1 MKKNLITKIALIVAI
16 IAFVFS
22 VVTMIRAFIINM
34 GIVLAIVQVIGTAII
49 VAICAI
55 MLYVLSNTED
65 EEDDET
71 LKEKP
76 EAEEVAEADI
86 TETVAEQ
93 DVGSVDI
100 ELNDIEDVPEFK
112 YDLSNFE

>member
-22 VVTMIRAFIINM
+22 VVTMIRAIILNV
-34 GIVLAIVQVIGTAII
+34 GIVLAIVQVVGTAII

-55 MLYVLSNTED
+55 MLYVLSNTDD
-65 EEDDET
+65 EEDDG
-71 LKEKP
+71 
-76 EAEEVAEADI
+76 EEDQGDDPKGGEM
-86 TETVAEQ
+86 TETISAPQ
-93 DVGSVDI
+93 DESIDI
-100 ELNDIEDVPEFK
+100 ELKETENAPEFK